1 VRLVSWNVNSLKARS
16 PRVLELL
23 HQHAPDVVC
32 VQETKCAAAAFPHA
46 ELAAAGYRAVDHSC
60 GRWNGVA
67 LLVREG
73 LDATDVQL
81 GLPGEPDASEARWV
95 EATVDGLRVA
105 SVYVVNG
112 RTPEDPMF
120 GVKLHFLE
128 AMRDRIEELL
138 VDGPVVVAGDLNVA
152 PEDRDVWDPAV
163 FEGGTHTHPEERQ
176 RLAAILDLGLRDA
189 FRVAEPD
196 VQGFTFWDYRMGAF
210 RRGMGM
216 RIDAILA
223 SRDLEVR
230 RCEVDTS
237 FRRNN
242 AAGDKPSD
250 HAPLVAE
257 LERSTTA
264 PRPAARSTTATRPT
278 GSRGAT

>member
-16 PRVLELL
+16 PRVFELL
-23 HQHAPDVVC
+23 AQHTPDVVC
-32 VQETKCAAAAFPHA
+32 VQETKCAAEAFPHA
-46 ELAAAGYRAVDHSC
+46 DLAAAGYRAVDHSC

-67 LLVREG
+67 LLVGEG
-73 LDATDVQL
+73 LEAADVQV
-81 GLPGEPDASEARWV
+81 GLPGEPDASEARWI
-95 EATVDGLRVA
+95 EATVDGVRIA

-120 GVKLHFLE
+120 AVKLRFLD
-128 AMRDRIEELL
+128 AMRDRIETLL
-138 VDGPVVVAGDLNVA
+138 ADGPVVVAGDLNIA
-152 PEDRDVWDPAV
+152 PEDRDVWDPALFV
-163 FEGGTHTHPEERQ
+163 GTTHTHPEERA
-176 RLAAILDLGLRDA
+176 RLAEILDLGMVDA
-189 FRVAEPD
+189 FRAVEPD
-196 VQGFTFWDYRMGAF
+196 AVGFTFWDYRMGAF

-216 RIDAILA
+216 RIDAVLA

-257 LERSTTA
+257 LLRTT
-264 PRPAARSTTATRPT
+264 
-278 GSRGAT
+278 

>member
-1 VRLVSWNVNSLKARS
+1 VRLVSWNVNSLKARA
-16 PRVLELL
+16 PRVFELL
-23 HQHAPDVVC
+23 AAHAPDVVC
-32 VQETKCAAAAFPHA
+32 VQETKCAADVFPHA

-73 LDATDVQL
+73 RSVEDVQV
-81 GLPGEPDASEARWV
+81 GLPGEPDATEARWID
-95 EATVDGLRVA
+95 ARVDGIRVA

-112 RTPEDPMF
+112 RTPDDPMF
-120 GVKLHFLE
+120 RAKLHFLE
-128 AMRDRIEELL
+128 AMRDRVEDLL

-163 FEGGTHTHPEERQ
+163 FAGGTHTHPEERR
-176 RLAAILDLGLRDA
+176 RLQAILATGMVDA
-189 FRVAEPD
+189 YRAVEPD
-196 VQGFTFWDYRMGAF
+196 APGFTFWDYRVGAF

-216 RIDAILA
+216 RIDAVLA
-223 SRDLEVR
+223 SRHLEVR
-230 RCEVDTS
+230 SCTVDTV

-250 HAPLVAE
+250 HAPLVVDLAAAPE
-257 LERSTTA
+257 HASTT
-264 PRPAARSTTATRPT
+264 
-278 GSRGAT
+278 

>member
-16 PRVLELL
+16 PRVFELL
-23 HQHAPDVVC
+23 AQHAPDVVC
-32 VQETKCAAAAFPHA
+32 VQETKCAADAFPHDD
-46 ELAAAGYRAVDHSC
+46 LAAAGYRAVDHSC

-73 LDATDVQL
+73 LEAEDVQV
-81 GLPGEPDASEARWV
+81 GLPGEPDASEARWI
-95 EATVDGLRVA
+95 EATVSGIRVA

-112 RTPEDPMF
+112 RTPDDPMF
-120 GVKLHFLE
+120 EVKLDFLD
-128 AMRDRIEELL
+128 AMRDRIEDLL

-163 FEGGTHTHPEERQ
+163 FEGGTHTHPEERR
-176 RLAAILDLGLRDA
+176 RLGAILATGLQDA
-189 FRVAEPD
+189 FRVVQPDAE
-196 VQGFTFWDYRMGAF
+196 GFTFWDYRMGAF

-216 RIDAILA
+216 RIDLA
-223 SRDLEVR
+223 LVSQGLTVRD
-230 RCEVDTS
+230 CTVDTI

-250 HAPLVAE
+250 HAPLLVEIEPPASWT
-257 LERSTTA
+257 STT
-264 PRPAARSTTATRPT
+264 PA
-278 GSRGAT
+278 

>member
-16 PRVLELL
+16 PRVFELL
-23 HQHAPDVVC
+23 AQHQPDVVC
-32 VQETKCAAAAFPHA
+32 VQETKCAADAFPHA

-67 LLVREG
+67 LLVRDG
-73 LDATDVQL
+73 LDVEDVQL
-81 GLPGEPDASEARWV
+81 GLPGEPDVSEARWID
-95 EATVDGLRVA
+95 ALVDGVRVA

-120 GVKLHFLE
+120 EAKLHFLE
-128 AMRDRIEELL
+128 AMRERVEDLL

-163 FEGGTHTHPEERQ
+163 FEGGTHTHPEERK
-176 RLAAILDLGLRDA
+176 RLAAILATGLQDA
-189 FRVAEPD
+189 YRVVEPEA
-196 VQGFTFWDYRMGAF
+196 QGFTFWDYRMGAF

-223 SRDLEVR
+223 SHDLEVTS
-230 RCEVDTS
+230 CTVDTS

-250 HAPLVAE
+250 HAPLVVE
-257 LERSTTA
+257 LGRSAVT
-264 PRPAARSTTATRPT
+264 S
-278 GSRGAT
+278 

>member
-1 VRLVSWNVNSLKARS
+1 VRIVSWNVNSLKARS
-16 PRVLELL
+16 PRIFELL
-23 HQHAPDVVC
+23 DQHRPDVVC
-32 VQETKCAAAAFPHA
+32 LQETKCAADAFPHA
-46 ELAAAGYRAVDHSC
+46 DLAAAGYRAADHSC

-73 LDATDVQL
+73 LTAEDVQL
-81 GLPGEPDASEARWV
+81 GLPGEPDSTEARWI
-95 EATVDGLRVA
+95 EGTVGGIRFA

-120 GVKLHFLE
+120 TAKLGFLD
-128 AMRDRIEELL
+128 AMRDHVEDLL
-138 VDGPVVVAGDLNVA
+138 VDGPVVVAGDLNIA
-152 PEDRDVWDPAV
+152 PEDRDVWDPALFV
-163 FEGGTHTHPEERQ
+163 GTTHTHPEERA
-176 RLAAILDLGLRDA
+176 RLQAIVATGLRDA
-189 FRVAEPD
+189 YRVAEPD
-196 VQGFTFWDYRMGAF
+196 AVGFTFWDYRMGAF

-223 SRDLEVR
+223 SRDLEVVS
-230 RCEVDTS
+230 CAVDTT

-257 LERSTTA
+257 LV
-264 PRPAARSTTATRPT
+264 PI
-278 GSRGAT
+278 G

>member
-16 PRVLELL
+16 PRVFELL
-23 HQHAPDVVC
+23 DQHRPDVVC
-32 VQETKCAAAAFPHA
+32 VQETKCAAESFPHA

-73 LDATDVQL
+73 STVEDVQL
-81 GLPGEPDASEARWV
+81 GLPGEPDAAEARWV
-95 EATVDGLRVA
+95 EATVDGIRIA

-120 GVKLHFLE
+120 AVKLEFLE
-128 AMRDRIEELL
+128 VMRDRVEDLL
-138 VDGPVVVAGDLNVA
+138 ADGPLVVAGDLNIA

-163 FEGGTHTHPEERQ
+163 FVGGTHTHPEERL
-176 RLAAILDLGLRDA
+176 RLRAILAAGLQDA
-189 FRVAEPD
+189 YRAVEPEA
-196 VQGFTFWDYRMGAF
+196 VGFTYWDYRMGAF
-210 RRGMGM
+210 RRGRGM

-223 SRDLEVR
+223 STDLDVR
-230 RCEVDTS
+230 SCIVDTT

-250 HAPLVAE
+250 HAPLIAE
-257 LERSTTA
+257 LV
-264 PRPAARSTTATRPT
+264 
-278 GSRGAT
+278 RG

>member
-1 VRLVSWNVNSLKARS
+1 
-16 PRVLELL
+16 
-23 HQHAPDVVC
+23 
-32 VQETKCAAAAFPHA
+32 
-46 ELAAAGYRAVDHSC
+46 
-60 GRWNGVA
+60 
-67 LLVREG
+67 
-73 LDATDVQL
+73 
-81 GLPGEPDASEARWV
+81 
-95 EATVDGLRVA
+95 
-105 SVYVVNG
+105 
-112 RTPEDPMF
+112 MF

-152 PEDRDVWDPAV
+152 PGDGDVWDPAV

-176 RLAAILDLGLRDA
+176 RLAAILDLGLQDA
-189 FRVAEPD
+189 FRVVEPEA
-196 VQGFTFWDYRMGAF
+196 QGFTFWDYRMGAF

-230 RCEVDTS
+230 RCEVDTT

-257 LERSTTA
+257 LLR
-264 PRPAARSTTATRPT
+264 T
-278 GSRGAT
+278 G

>member
-16 PRVLELL
+16 PRVFELL
-23 HQHAPDVVC
+23 AQHAPDVVC
-32 VQETKCAAAAFPHA
+32 VQETKCTAAAFPHA

-67 LLVREG
+67 LLVREE
-73 LDATDVQL
+73 LEATDVQI
-81 GLPGEPDASEARWV
+81 GLPGEPDASEARWI
-95 EATVDGLRVA
+95 EATVDGIRVA

-120 GVKLHFLE
+120 GVKLDFLE
-128 AMRDRIEELL
+128 AMRDRIAELL
-138 VDGPVVVAGDLNVA
+138 PDGPLVVAGDLNVA
-152 PEDRDVWDPAV
+152 PEDRDVWDPGV
-163 FEGGTHTHPEERQ
+163 FVGTTHTHPEERT
-176 RLAAILDLGLRDA
+176 RLVEILDLGMVDA
-189 FRVAEPD
+189 FRAVEPD
-196 VQGFTFWDYRMGAF
+196 AVGFTFWDYRMGAF

-216 RIDAILA
+216 RIDLA
-223 SRDLEVR
+223 LVSRDLEVD

-257 LERSTTA
+257 LA
-264 PRPAARSTTATRPT
+264 RPT
-278 GSRGAT
+278 